1 MYSDN
6 VCVLHCLTHIM
17 TWHGLGGVERS
28 QNVSATLEHVDWAQQ
43 SHKDNVKA
51 YVRHIKA
58 YEDIWHMSVD
68 SCRWWISTKSHR
80 VNITQREVTDV
91 MFFKIYLKEIAT
103 VVTRSASIVFH
114 PKSVARVSNMSNTVV
129 IIGFYIDPPMCQNVS
144 NMINMCHTC
153 VKTVKHVLNICQNV

>member
-1 MYSDN
+1 
-6 VCVLHCLTHIM
+6 
-17 TWHGLGGVERS
+17 
-28 QNVSATLEHVDWAQQ
+28 
-43 SHKDNVKA
+43 
-51 YVRHIKA
+51 
-58 YEDIWHMSVD
+58 MSVD

-144 NMINMCHTC
+144 NMCQSFAKH
-153 VKTVKHVLNICQNV
+153 VSKRVKHVLNICQTCAKHVSIMCQNGHACGKMYQTCVQTCHNVPNMCQNVSNMCHTCVRRASIMCHTCVRHVSIMC